1 MSKNTVLE
9 EVNNLSEKLSN
20 SFNVRFDD
28 SIKFNDIIKIQKSDD
43 YIDTLKKELES
54 YKKNFEK
61 DAFYLFYSGFN
72 LKEDVEKN
80 CKSVQKISE
89 LLMDGVNDE
98 KNKYYNEAKD
108 KMKKLL
114 KKYIGNKFILGEIDK
129 NYAFRGSGSDKELC
143 DTKEL
148 HEIMNR
154 SKLIFYRSR
163 VDKNKK
169 TFNKF
174 SEITSLSNSNKKY
187 ASSGRFS
194 KKEVPCLY
202 LSLSSYAS
210 FLEVGNKNNFEE
222 IYTSAFK
229 FNEIGLKKV
238 KVLNLAISEEL
249 LNGIFIA
256 GHDHNMKDTKLKNYL
271 KELKISLL
279 KIAPLL
285 IASNFRITDKNDKFY
300 EYLFSQC
307 IIESLSELGDEE
319 NIYGVAYIS
328 KREDGKAVYPYCI
341 NLAIPIND
349 LDEKEEFG
357 KLYKYIDMTGPV
369 LNKYSIDNYGKIEE
383 KRKPFIEET
392 FFDDSDEKP
401 QSSNN
406 KELYDFHSDKF
417 INYKNT
423 DYYKVDYYLA
433 NIEMTNA
440 MEVLKSE

>member
-1 MSKNTVLE
+1 
-9 EVNNLSEKLSN
+9 
-20 SFNVRFDD
+20 
-28 SIKFNDIIKIQKSDD
+28 
-43 YIDTLKKELES
+43 
-54 YKKNFEK
+54 
-61 DAFYLFYSGFN
+61 
-72 LKEDVEKN
+72 
-80 CKSVQKISE
+80 
-89 LLMDGVNDE
+89 
-98 KNKYYNEAKD
+98 
-108 KMKKLL
+108 
-114 KKYIGNKFILGEIDK
+114 
-129 NYAFRGSGSDKELC
+129 
-143 DTKEL
+143 
-148 HEIMNR
+148 
-154 SKLIFYRSR
+154 
-163 VDKNKK
+163 
-169 TFNKF
+169 
-174 SEITSLSNSNKKY
+174 
-187 ASSGRFS
+187 
-194 KKEVPCLY
+194 
-202 LSLSSYAS
+202 
-210 FLEVGNKNNFEE
+210 
-222 IYTSAFK
+222 
-229 FNEIGLKKV
+229 
-238 KVLNLAISEEL
+238 
-249 LNGIFIA
+249 
-256 GHDHNMKDTKLKNYL
+256 MKDTKLKNYL

>member
-89 LLMDGVNDE
+89 LLIDGVNDE

-114 KKYIGNKFILGEIDK
+114 KKYIDNKFILG
-129 NYAFRGSGSDKELC
+129 
-143 DTKEL
+143 
-148 HEIMNR
+148 
-154 SKLIFYRSR
+154 
-163 VDKNKK
+163 
-169 TFNKF
+169 
-174 SEITSLSNSNKKY
+174 
-187 ASSGRFS
+187 
-194 KKEVPCLY
+194 
-202 LSLSSYAS
+202 
-210 FLEVGNKNNFEE
+210 E

-285 IASNFRITDKNDKFY
+285 IASNFRITDKNDKF
-300 EYLFSQC
+300 L
-307 IIESLSELGDEE
+307 I
-319 NIYGVAYIS
+319 
-328 KREDGKAVYPYCI
+328 
-341 NLAIPIND
+341 
-349 LDEKEEFG
+349 
-357 KLYKYIDMTGPV
+357 
-369 LNKYSIDNYGKIEE
+369 
-383 KRKPFIEET
+383 
-392 FFDDSDEKP
+392 
-401 QSSNN
+401 
-406 KELYDFHSDKF
+406 
-417 INYKNT
+417 
-423 DYYKVDYYLA
+423 
-433 NIEMTNA
+433 
-440 MEVLKSE
+440 